1 MPDSLELF
9 FSILFTVVGG
19 LGIFLLGM
27 KFMSEGVQAV
37 AGNTLRRMISAVTD
51 NRILATGVGTA
62 ITCMVQSS
70 SVTTVLVVGMVNA
83 GFMALHQA
91 VGVIMGANI
100 GTTIT
105 GWILVLKVGKYGLP
119 ILGLAALVYLFAR
132 NDRRRFIAM
141 AVMGIGMVFF
151 GLELMKDG
159 FGPLKDIP
167 LFSEAFA
174 YFHANTYFGVLMC
187 AMVGC
192 LLTCIVQS
200 SSATLAI
207 TISLT
212 ATGVIPFPTAAAL
225 VLGENLGTT
234 ITAWLA
240 SLGAN
245 TSAKRAA
252 YAHILF
258 NLVGVLWIT
267 AVFRWYILLI
277 AAVVRYVH
285 GTEIMTASLADFE
298 SPVAFGALMTAG
310 IASVHTGFNVTNTLL
325 FLPFVRKFTRLLE
338 WMMPEKGKEVPHLRH
353 LDLRVVDTP
362 ALGIETSRSEVIKMG
377 RGVLKM
383 MDWTKQAV
391 LNDRVETELVK
402 KTFRRE
408 VILDNVER
416 EVLAFMTGVLD
427 GNVPYAVAEEGRQ
440 QLRIAHEYES
450 ISDAIASILKGRLRL
465 RKEKLDLLPQQ
476 KMDLN
481 ELHDSVADY
490 LRMVVEAFEQN
501 RPDVL
506 TRATSMSVEITR
518 RTKEFRDRLLGWVT
532 ETNIDPRLS
541 LAYTSLLT
549 NYRRVKEHALNVAE
563 AMAGAKSQPVLGG

>member
-51 NRILATGVGTA
+51 NRILAIGVGTA

-159 FGPLKDIP
+159 FGPLKAIP

-174 YFHANTYFGVLMC
+174 YFRADTYFGVLMC
-187 AMVGC
+187 ALVGC
-192 LLTCIVQS
+192 LLTFIVQS

-267 AVFRWYILLI
+267 AVFQWYILLI
-277 AAVVRYVH
+277 AAIVRHVH
-285 GTEIMTASLADFE
+285 GAEIMTASQADFGN
-298 SPVAFGALMTAG
+298 PVAFGALMTAG

-338 WMMPEKGKEVPHLRH
+338 WMIPEKGKEVPHLRH

-391 LNDRVETELVK
+391 LNDRVEAELVK

-416 EVLAFMTGVLD
+416 EILAFMTSVLD

-476 KMDLN
+476 KSDLN

-490 LRMVVEAFEQN
+490 LRMVVEAFEQS

-518 RTKEFRDRLLGWVT
+518 RTKEFRDRLLLWVT
-532 ETNIDPRLS
+532 ETDIDPRLS
-541 LAYTSLLT
+541 LAYISLLT

-563 AMAGAKSQPVLGG
+563 AMAGAKAQPVVGG